1 MYTLMFIV
9 ALFTIAKKV
18 EMIQTSDPQT
28 DEWIDKMWYAHSTD
42 YYSTTKRNKSNGL
55 HYNTGWTSKTLYL
68 MKEARHERLYT
79 TWLYL
84 YKMFRKDKSIET
96 ESR

>member
-1 MYTLMFIV
+1 MFIV

-18 EMIQTSDPQT
+18 EMIQTSVPQT

-55 HYNTGWTSKTLYL
+55 HYNTG
-68 MKEARHERLYT
+68 
-79 TWLYL
+79 
-84 YKMFRKDKSIET
+84 
-96 ESR
+96 

>member
-1 MYTLMFIV
+1 MFIV

-55 HYNTGWTSKTLYL
+55 HYNTG
-68 MKEARHERLYT
+68 
-79 TWLYL
+79 
-84 YKMFRKDKSIET
+84 
-96 ESR
+96 